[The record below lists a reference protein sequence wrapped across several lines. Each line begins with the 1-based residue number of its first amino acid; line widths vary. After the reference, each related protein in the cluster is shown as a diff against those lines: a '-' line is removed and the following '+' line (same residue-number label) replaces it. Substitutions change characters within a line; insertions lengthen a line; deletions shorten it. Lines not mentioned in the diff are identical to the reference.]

1 MGPAARGGKVLR
13 PGFAGAV
20 DGAVKTLSDIA
31 LDEIPRISTGTGE
44 LDLVLGGGLVP
55 GSAILVG
62 GEPGAGKS
70 TLLHLIAGLDAATEG
85 TIDFE
90 GSAIQDLDKSALNQM
105 RNEKI
110 GLVFQFHNLL
120 PELTALE
127 NVLLP
132 RWIGKKMDDAA
143 EKDALE
149 KLAFLGIVDRAHHL
163 PNELSGGE
171 QQRVAIAR
179 ALINNP
185 SILLADEP
193 TGNLD
198 SANASAVHELLV
210 QLNEEFGQTVVVV
223 THNDQL
229 AALGKKQWVMTDG
242 LLKD

>member
-1 MGPAARGGKVLR
+1 MIALKGIKKSYGSTEVLR
-13 PGFAGAV
+13 GIDATINAGDFV
-20 DGAVKTLSDIA
+20 SI
-31 LDEIPRISTGTGE
+31 
-44 LDLVLGGGLVP
+44 
-55 GSAILVG
+55 VG
-62 GEPGAGKS
+62 PSGAGKS

-85 TIDFE
+85 NIDFE

-132 RWIGKKMDDAA
+132 RWIGKKMDEAA

-149 KLAFLGIVDRAHHL
+149 KLDFFGIADRAHHL

-198 SANASAVHELLV
+198 SANAHAVHQLLV

-223 THNDQL
+223 THNDDL
-229 AALGKKQWVMTDG
+229 AALGKKQWLMSDG
-242 LLKD
+242 LLKA

>member
-1 MGPAARGGKVLR
+1 MISLKGIKKSYGTTEVLR
-13 PGFAGAV
+13 GIDA
-20 DGAVKTLSDIA
+20 TIA
-31 LDEIPRISTGTGE
+31 TG
-44 LDLVLGGGLVP
+44 DFV
-55 GSAILVG
+55 SIVG
-62 GEPGAGKS
+62 PSGAGKS

-85 TIDFE
+85 SIDFE
-90 GSAIQDLDKSALNQM
+90 GRAIQDLDKSALNQM

-149 KLAFLGIVDRAHHL
+149 KLAFLGIADRAHHL

>member
-1 MGPAARGGKVLR
+1 MIALQGIKKSYGTTEVLR
-13 PGFAGAV
+13 GIDA
-20 DGAVKTLSDIA
+20 TIA
-31 LDEIPRISTGTGE
+31 TG
-44 LDLVLGGGLVP
+44 DFV
-55 GSAILVG
+55 SIVG
-62 GEPGAGKS
+62 PSGAGKS

-85 TIDFE
+85 SIDFE

-149 KLAFLGIVDRAHHL
+149 KLAFLGIADRAHHL
-163 PNELSGGE
+163 PNEMSGGE

>member
-1 MGPAARGGKVLR
+1 MIVLKGIKKSYGTTEVLR
-13 PGFAGAV
+13 GIDA
-20 DGAVKTLSDIA
+20 TIA
-31 LDEIPRISTGTGE
+31 TG
-44 LDLVLGGGLVP
+44 DFV
-55 GSAILVG
+55 SIVG
-62 GEPGAGKS
+62 PSGAGKS

-85 TIDFE
+85 SIDFE

-132 RWIGKKMDDAA
+132 RWIGKKIDDAA

-149 KLAFLGIVDRAHHL
+149 KLAFLGIADRAHHL

-185 SILLADEP
+185 RILLADEP

-223 THNDQL
+223 THNDPL
-229 AALGKKQWVMTDG
+229 AALGRKQWVMTDG
-242 LLKD
+242 LLKA

>member
-1 MGPAARGGKVLR
+1 MIALKGIKKSYGTTEVLR
-13 PGFAGAV
+13 GIDA
-20 DGAVKTLSDIA
+20 TIA
-31 LDEIPRISTGTGE
+31 TG
-44 LDLVLGGGLVP
+44 DFV
-55 GSAILVG
+55 SIVG
-62 GEPGAGKS
+62 PSGAGKS

-85 TIDFE
+85 SIDFE

-149 KLAFLGIVDRAHHL
+149 KLAFLGIADRAHHL

-229 AALGKKQWVMTDG
+229 AALGKKQWVMADG

>member
-1 MGPAARGGKVLR
+1 MIALKGIKKSYGTTEVLR
-13 PGFAGAV
+13 GIDA
-20 DGAVKTLSDIA
+20 TIA
-31 LDEIPRISTGTGE
+31 TG
-44 LDLVLGGGLVP
+44 DFV
-55 GSAILVG
+55 SIVG
-62 GEPGAGKS
+62 PSGAGKS

-85 TIDFE
+85 SIDFE

-132 RWIGKKMDDAA
+132 RWIGKNIEDAA

-149 KLAFLGIVDRAHHL
+149 KLAFLGIADRAHHL

-198 SANASAVHELLV
+198 SANASAVHKLLV

-242 LLKD
+242 LLKA

>member
-1 MGPAARGGKVLR
+1 MIALQGIKKSYGTTEVLR
-13 PGFAGAV
+13 GIDA
-20 DGAVKTLSDIA
+20 TIA
-31 LDEIPRISTGTGE
+31 TG
-44 LDLVLGGGLVP
+44 DFV
-55 GSAILVG
+55 SIVG
-62 GEPGAGKS
+62 PSGAGKS

-85 TIDFE
+85 SIDFE

-132 RWIGKKMDDAA
+132 RWIGKKIEDAA

-149 KLAFLGIVDRAHHL
+149 KLAFLGIADRAHHL

-198 SANASAVHELLV
+198 SANASAVHKLLV

-242 LLKD
+242 LLKA